1 MVNRLLICHFF
12 KPTQAEDFRPN
23 ILLSF
28 YKRLVVNVLQVS
40 VIHILDYN
48 SNNSVIQRTKLLN
61 ADLL

>member
-12 KPTQAEDFRPN
+12 KLTQAEDFRPN